1 MEDERQQQPRWYE
14 KHPEIKELMA
24 FIRTL
29 EREQQIFITQQMLQ
43 ILINE
48 CDMDLDSELTRIS
61 RNNYTYKRWYDADY
75 GLSASFELL
84 KDLPDIKRN
93 FVVRRVLAEIVM
105 GFAKKEI

>member
-1 MEDERQQQPRWYE
+1 MENERQQKTRWYE
-14 KHPEIKELMA
+14 KYPEIKELIA

-61 RNNYTYKRWYDADY
+61 KNNYTYKRWYDEDY
-75 GLSASFELL
+75 GLSSAFELL

-93 FVVRRVLAEIVM
+93 FVIRRILSEIVM

>member
-1 MEDERQQQPRWYE
+1 MEEEQQQSRWYE
-14 KHPEIKELMA
+14 AHPEIKELMA

-29 EREQQIFITQQMLQ
+29 EREKQIFITQQMIQ

-48 CDMDLDSELTRIS
+48 CEIDLDSELTRIS
-61 RNNYTYKRWYDADY
+61 RNTYTYKRWYDKDY

-84 KDLPDIKRN
+84 KDLPDVKRN
-93 FVVRRVLAEIVM
+93 FVVRRLLSEIIM